1 MIGEIRI
8 RCGPTGK
15 QVYGTLGR
23 ALFFRARASA
33 AMGVPYRVYQC
44 PHCGY
49 WHLTR
54 APFHR
59 GGRAA

>member
-1 MIGEIRI
+1 VNGLRI
-8 RCGPTGK
+8 VCEPTGK

-23 ALFFRARASA
+23 ALFYRAQVSA
-33 AMGVPYRVYQC
+33 RMGVPYRVYQC

-54 APFHR
+54 HPYHR
-59 GGRAA
+59 RGRAA